1 MDNSLHWLSPFEHID
16 SPEIMIELSKESD
29 KPIYITDHHNQLL
42 ELKGEIDKI
51 QTVQTWDTAKK
62 ITNPFEYIFL
72 SLQKRTHRSIAA
84 CIPLSRSYF
93 KMVELWDLLGPSL
106 PEGEYLTAHSAEGPG
121 GFLEAVMHRTH
132 PKKCRMIAMTLRSTE
147 KTIPGWR
154 KSQQFLTS
162 NPSVIVTYGADGTGN
177 LYSLENQE
185 SFRQTA
191 VKHLDGLAHLYT
203 ADGGFD
209 FSADFNAQENT
220 VQRLLAAEGLCG
232 LNILRPGGIMIIK
245 LFDTTYAGTLDLL
258 WLLSGC
264 FERTAMT
271 KPLTSR
277 PANSERYWIGYK
289 LRSNIPT
296 WVFDTLKRLTA
307 LDAPSGWSQIFKT
320 RPYTTEWLN
329 ELKSFQTVVESQQI
343 NNIQLTL
350 NLIKQPTK
358 TLIHNLL
365 LLNVRSSRNWCTTHT
380 ISMNKQYKDMTDEQ
394 IVSSNLEEALEP
406 FLTSVVHTS
415 SPGQFR
421 PLPMHRVSSSPHV
434 LPPPTG
440 LAWRSALPA
449 SILGREPSQKVS
461 ETPPSDPSASPQS
474 PP

>member
-1 MDNSLHWLSPFEHID
+1 MDNSLHWLTPFEHTD
-16 SPEIMIELSKESD
+16 SPEIQIELSKESD
-29 KPIYITDHHNQLL
+29 KPIYTTEYHNQLL
-42 ELKGEIDKI
+42 DLKGEIDKI
-51 QTVQTWDTAKK
+51 HTVQTWDTAKK

-121 GFLEAVMHRTH
+121 GFLEAVMHRAH

-162 NPSVIVTYGADGTGN
+162 NPSVIVTYGEDGTGN
-177 LYSLENQE
+177 LYSLANQE

-191 VKHLDGLAHLYT
+191 IKHLNGLAHLYT

-232 LNILRPGGIMIIK
+232 LNTLRPGGIMIIK

-264 FERTAMT
+264 FEKTAMT

-289 LRSNIPT
+289 LRPNIPM
-296 WVFDTLKRLTA
+296 WVFDTLKQLTA
-307 LDAPSGWSQIFKT
+307 LDAPTGWSQIFKD
-320 RPYTTEWLN
+320 RPYTPEWLD
-329 ELKSFQTVVESQQI
+329 ELKSFQTVVEGQQI

-350 NLIKQPTK
+350 NLIKQPSK
-358 TLIHNLL
+358 SLIQSLL
-365 LLNVRSSRNWCTTHT
+365 LSNIKSSRSWCRNHS
-380 ISMNKQYKDMTDEQ
+380 IPMNRQYKDMSDEQ
-394 IVSSNLEEALEP
+394 IMASNVEEALEP
-406 FLTSVVHTS
+406 FLTSVAHTS
-415 SPGQFR
+415 SPVLSR
-421 PLPMHRVSSSPHV
+421 PSQMHHVSISSPS
-434 LPPPTG
+434 LRPPTG

-449 SILGREPSQKVS
+449 SILGREPSQKAS
-461 ETPPSDPSASPQS
+461 ETLPSDLSASPQS